1 MRGGEGEAV
10 RGAKEARRPRLGP
23 QRRGV
28 HSLTAVPPR
37 VPRVP
42 TDKQKSSPPVIHRD
56 QPRFAGAALWAKSWH
71 LRIQRQWL
79 LLKHAQAFLPATS
92 EADNAHGVYQLLDA
106 SLDEYI
112 RKM

>member
-1 MRGGEGEAV
+1 M
-10 RGAKEARRPRLGP
+10 
-23 QRRGV
+23 
-28 HSLTAVPPR
+28 PPR